1 MSNSQS
7 EPNELFPGKILARRY
22 VIQQFIGRGSLGRTY
37 LACDRDRFNELCVI
51 KEFAP
56 IASICYDLAGS
67 KEQFIRE
74 AKILNHLD
82 HPQIPKFFGY
92 FEAERRFCL
101 VQEYIQGQSY
111 GSLLQQRLKQN
122 RVLLEPEIIALS
134 FDLLPVIEYIHE
146 KGVIHR
152 DISPDNIIQPDRQ
165 SLPVLIDFGVG
176 KLILDRNREI
186 IGNSKS
192 FVGKVGYAPHEQI
205 NLGLSF
211 PSNDL
216 YALGVTAIVLLT
228 GKHPTALLN
237 RKSLG
242 WEWQQ
247 YAKVSEPLAQILD
260 RAIALDIKQRYQSAS
275 EMDRDLQA
283 KAINVN
289 TVINRVERTSKS
301 QETLILERETSQD
314 LISNPAPTKLPQQQS
329 EVARLDDLFI
339 KRCQQELTYCLGIRA
354 KSIVDRTLATT
365 NFRSPAKFVAALAQN
380 IPDPETA
387 QWFTQRLL

>member
-7 EPNELFPGKILARRY
+7 HLNELLSGKILDRRY
-22 VIQQFIGRGSLGRTY
+22 VIQQVIGRGSLGRTY

-56 IASICYDLAGS
+56 IASSSYDLAGS

-74 AKILNHLD
+74 AKILNYLE

-111 GSLLQQRLKQN
+111 GSLLQHRLKYD
-122 RVLLEPEIIALS
+122 RVVSEPEIIALLIN
-134 FDLLPVIEYIHE
+134 LLPVIEYIHE
-146 KGVIHR
+146 RGVIHR
-152 DISPDNIIQPDRQ
+152 DISPDNIIQTDCQ

-205 NLGLSF
+205 NLGLSA

-216 YALGVTAIVLLT
+216 YALGVTTIVLFT
-228 GKHPTALLN
+228 GKQPTTLLN
-237 RKSLG
+237 RQSLG
-242 WEWQQ
+242 WKWQQ
-247 YAKVSEPLAQILD
+247 YATVSEPLAQIID
-260 RAIALDIKQRYQSAS
+260 RAIAIDIKQRYQSAS
-275 EMDRDLQA
+275 EMYSDLQA
-283 KAINVN
+283 KAIDVN
-289 TVINRVERTSKS
+289 TVINRVERYAKS
-301 QETLILERETSQD
+301 QETLILDRNTSPE
-314 LISNPAPTKLPQQQS
+314 LISTPQQQ
-329 EVARLDDLFI
+329 EPEAQEFDDLFI

-354 KSIVDRTLATT
+354 KSIVDRTIATT
-365 NFRSPAKFVAALAQN
+365 DFRSPAQLVEALAQN

-387 QWFTQRLL
+387 NWFKKRLL

>member
-7 EPNELFPGKILARRY
+7 HPNELLPGKILDRRY
-22 VIQQFIGRGSLGRTY
+22 VIRQVFGRGILGITY
-37 LACDRDRFNELCVI
+37 LACDIHRFNELCVI

-56 IASICYDLAGS
+56 ISSSGYDLAGS

-82 HPQIPKFFGY
+82 HHQIPKFFGY
-92 FEAERRFCL
+92 FEAEGRSCFAL
-101 VQEYIQGQSY
+101 EYIKGQSY
-111 GSLLQQRLKQN
+111 GNFLQQRLKDE
-122 RVLLEPEIIALS
+122 RVASEPEIIALLIN
-134 FDLLPVIEYIHE
+134 LLPVIEYIHE

-152 DISPDNIIQPDRQ
+152 DISPDNIIQLDRQ

-176 KLILDRNREI
+176 KLIFDRNREI

-205 NLGLSF
+205 NLGISA

-216 YALGVTAIVLLT
+216 YALGVTSIVLLT
-228 GKHPTALLN
+228 GKQPTTLLN

-247 YAKVSEPLAQILD
+247 YATVSEPLAQVID
-260 RAIALDIKQRYQSAS
+260 RAISLDIKQRYQSAS
-275 EMDRDLQA
+275 QMYRDLQT
-283 KAINVN
+283 KAIDVN
-289 TVINRVERTSKS
+289 TVINRVEKSAKS
-301 QETLILERETSQD
+301 QETLILNRETSPES
-314 LISNPAPTKLPQQQS
+314 ISTPQQQKP
-329 EVARLDDLFI
+329 EAEPLDGSFI

-354 KSIVDRTLATT
+354 KSIVEQTIATT
-365 NFRSPAKFVAALAQN
+365 NFRSPAQLVEALAQN
-380 IPDPETA
+380 ISDSETA
-387 QWFTQRLL
+387 NWFKKRLL